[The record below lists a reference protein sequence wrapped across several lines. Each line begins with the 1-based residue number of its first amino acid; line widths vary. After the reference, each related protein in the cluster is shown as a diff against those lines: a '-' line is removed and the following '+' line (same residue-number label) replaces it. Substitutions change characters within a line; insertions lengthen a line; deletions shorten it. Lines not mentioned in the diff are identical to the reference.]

1 MTEPPYLSFPPHA
14 ARPAAAPLALD
25 GIRVL
30 DFTRYLAGPH
40 CTQTLADLGAEVIKI
55 EAVGTGDET
64 RTYQPPD
71 VDGEAP
77 YFLGLNRNKKSLC
90 LNLASSGGA
99 TIVRDLVRK
108 TDVLVEN
115 FSPGVMKRLGLDYH
129 TLRELQPG
137 LIYCAVTAYG
147 SDSSYSDQPG
157 FDSVFQA
164 ESGFAS
170 LTGDPDRLPMR
181 TGSPVIDIAAA
192 MNATSAIL
200 SALFAR
206 QRLASGQYVEV
217 SMYDT
222 AITLLGY
229 QPMNYLASGADPVRQ
244 GNSAPV
250 ATPIGMF
257 QTGGGGPIYV
267 SCGTQRSW
275 IALAQHVLRRPD
287 LVEHPDYL
295 DNRARNRN
303 RDALFAFMT
312 DIFMSRPRDHW
323 IDLALKGRVPI
334 GAVRSVAEALNAPL
348 ARERRTVTRVARD
361 DGGEVPNIAS
371 PLRFSMT
378 PVADPVPAPRLDEHA
393 DMVLRGL
400 LGYGSEHIAR
410 LESDGAFAARS
421 ARTETRGAR

>member
-1 MTEPPYLSFPPHA
+1 
-14 ARPAAAPLALD
+14 
-25 GIRVL
+25 
-30 DFTRYLAGPH
+30 
-40 CTQTLADLGAEVIKI
+40 VIKI

-64 RTYQPPD
+64 RSYQPPE
-71 VDGEAP
+71 VDGGSP
-77 YFLGLNRNKKSLC
+77 YFIGLNRNKKSLC
-90 LNLASSGGA
+90 LNLASPGGVEV
-99 TIVRDLVRK
+99 VRDLVLK
-108 TDVLVEN
+108 SDVVVEN
-115 FSPGVMKRLGLDYH
+115 FSPGVMKRLGLDYDV
-129 TLRELQPG
+129 LREIRPD
-137 LIYCAVTAYG
+137 LIYCGITAYG

-206 QRLASGQYVEV
+206 TRLASGQYVEV

-229 QPMNYLASGADPVRQ
+229 QPMNYLASGVDPVRQ

-257 QTGGGGPIYV
+257 ETGGGGPIYV

-275 IALAQHVLRRPD
+275 IAVAERVLGRSD
-287 LVEHPDYL
+287 LVDHPDYI

-303 RDALFAFMT
+303 RDALVALMT
-312 DIFMSRPRDHW
+312 DIFMSRPREHW

-348 ARERRTVTRVARD
+348 AQERRIVTRVARG

-371 PLRFSMT
+371 PLRLSLT
-378 PVADPVPAPRLDEHA
+378 PVADPVPAPRLNEHA
-393 DMVLRGL
+393 DEVLRDV
-400 LGYGSEHIAR
+400 LGYDPGCIER
-410 LESDGAFAARS
+410 LEANGAFAAKRP
-421 ARTETRGAR
+421 RTGTGGAG